1 MANKV
6 EILNLD
12 INTSALI
19 AKMGETRAKINELQK
34 AQQDLTKSNGTTSE
48 AFQKNA
54 VELSRLQSSYNQQKN
69 VVAQLTS
76 ETTKFATASV
86 AITSAINQENTSIA
100 QARANNTQLLALRNQ
115 LNLKTDEGKKKL
127 QEINAKLDENN
138 AYIKENVSAYEKQKI
153 GIGDYRT
160 AITGALQDAGLFG
173 GQMQSVSQT
182 LSSFTPLLGAMK
194 DEFNGGA
201 TQIRNSAS
209 ATEGMTLAQKSLAVA
224 TNIGTGA
231 MRIFTVALAS
241 TGIGLIVIAVALLI
255 GYFKTFDPLID
266 KIEQAM
272 AGFGGAIRVVQVT
285 LGQFIS
291 GITSV
296 GDALNKLGAFLKN
309 PIGSLKE
316 LGNEMANTAKEAMA
330 LKEAQQELAD
340 LQNSQEVANA
350 KASQQYNELI
360 LKSKNRTL
368 SEKERLDFLQ
378 QAEKIEEANF
388 KQRSNL
394 ADREINN
401 AIKDAKIKGQLNEQ
415 EVKNLQEKGMAYAL
429 YLLNLGKITD
439 AEVEALK
446 KATLSKIAIA
456 DESTKRLEKNQN
468 AQDKLEEDRKA
479 KADKAKQD
487 AEKAQQDAETAKQK
501 RIDESIQKSK
511 DELELFIQQQGI
523 KRKSLEDE
531 IAFEKQILDRKLA
544 ILKQEYDAK
553 KITQTAFQAQSLA
566 LTNEFAKKQVDIT
579 IAEAQR
585 ELDNFKQNHQLK
597 IEQDKFFS
605 EEKFKKLI
613 SDNEL
618 VRQKES
624 EFQLQKLNDGIINQ
638 TEYNDA
644 IDLINEQARIRK
656 EEAEIA
662 RAEAKKEQEAID
674 LENKRASEEL
684 SYSEAVELELQ
695 RNEEAR
701 LREVEQAEKTGA
713 SVALINAKY
722 KQFETDIN
730 KKAEMAK
737 LAMAES
743 TLGRLA
749 ELLGENTAMGKAAA
763 LAMATINMYQGVTAE
778 LATKAVTPYEVGLKI
793 ANVAI
798 VTAVGLKNI
807 QKIASTKT
815 PKFADGGEVPTL
827 GNGVIDSGANLQV
840 PLSNGDNTL
849 AYVRQGEVILNK
861 EQQRKAGGSR
871 FFKALGVPGFNG
883 GGLVG
888 GNTNIPTSVSGVKI
902 DYDLLANAMASANA
916 SLPAP
921 VVSVVDINRTAN
933 NVRVIEEGANF

>member
-6 EILNLD
+6 EILDLD

-19 AKMGETRAKINELQK
+19 AKMTQTRSEIDKLKSSQK
-34 AQQDLTKSNGTTSE
+34 ALAEQGKQNSD
-48 AFQKNA
+48 AFSKNE
-54 VELSRLQSSYNQQKN
+54 VELKRLQTSYSQQKN

-76 ETTKFATASV
+76 ESNKFATASI
-86 AITSAINQENTSIA
+86 AIASAINQENTSIA

-138 AYIKENVSAYEKQKI
+138 AYIKENVSAYEQQKI

-209 ATEGMTLAQKSLAVA
+209 ATEGMTLAQKALAVA
-224 TNIGTGA
+224 TNLGTGA

-272 AGFGGAIRVVQVT
+272 AGFGGAVRVVQVT

-309 PIGSLKE
+309 PIGALKD

-401 AIKDAKIKGQLNEQ
+401 AIKDAKIKGQLNKQ

-439 AEVEALK
+439 AEVEAIK

-501 RIDESIQKSK
+501 RIDETIQKSK

-531 IAFEKQILDRKLA
+531 IAFEKQILAKKLA

-553 KITQTAFQAQSLA
+553 KISKTAFEAQSLA
-566 LTNEFAKKQVDIT
+566 LTNEYAKKEVDIT

-585 ELDNFKQNHQLK
+585 ELDNFKKNHQLK

-624 EFQLQKLNDGIINQ
+624 EYQLQRLNDGIINQ
-638 TEYNDA
+638 SEYNDA
-644 IDLINEQARIRK
+644 IDLINEQARIRR
-656 EEAEIA
+656 EEAENT
-662 RAEAKKEQEAID
+662 RKEAKKEQEAID
-674 LENKRASEEL
+674 IENKRASEEL
-684 SYSEAVELELQ
+684 STSEAIALELQ
-695 RNEEAR
+695 KNEEAR
-701 LREVEQAEKTGA
+701 QRELENAEKTGA
-713 SVALINAKY
+713 DKALINAKY
-722 KQFETDIN
+722 DKYEQDIT
-730 KKAEMAK
+730 KKGEMAK
-737 LAMAES
+737 VAMAQQ
-743 TLGRLA
+743 TLGQIA
-749 ELLGENTAMGKAAA
+749 GLLGESTAAGKAAA
-763 LAMATINMYQGVTAE
+763 LAMATINMYEGITAE
-778 LATKAVTPYEVGLKI
+778 LATKAKTPYEIGLKI

-798 VTAVGLKNI
+798 VAGVGLKNI
-807 QKIASTKT
+807 QKINATKT

-827 GNGVIDSGANLQV
+827 QSGVIDNGANLSV

-849 AYVRQGEVILNK
+849 AYVKQGEIILNK
-861 EQQRKAGGSR
+861 DQQRKAGGNL
-871 FFKALGVPGFNG
+871 FFRNLGVPGFAG
-883 GGLVG
+883 GGIVG
-888 GNTNIPTSVSGVKI
+888 GNTNIPTPVNGIKI
-902 DYDLLANAMASANA
+902 DYDMLASAMASANA

-921 VVSVVDINRTAN
+921 VVSVQEISTASNRVKT
-933 NVRVIEEGANF
+933 IEAGANF